1 MNLSEWQITAEKK
14 NSRDHFDRDGDIE
27 IKQNVYAEAEEMPQ
41 LHVMALSETLKTR
54 RKWQIYVLL

>member
-54 RKWQIYVLL
+54 RK

>member
-1 MNLSEWQITAEKK
+1 
-14 NSRDHFDRDGDIE
+14 
-27 IKQNVYAEAEEMPQ
+27 MPQ